1 MYIEVWVDEDE
12 ILDKL
17 NKDRS
22 EVLEDAQYEA
32 KLELLKELRYV
43 YTMRGKQDMLDKLNF
58 LMSDFKLQEMDL

>member
-1 MYIEVWVDEDE
+1 MYIKVWVDEAE

-43 YTMRGKQDMLDKLNF
+43 YEMRGKQDMLDKLNF

>member
-1 MYIEVWVDEDE
+1 MYIEVWVDEDV

-43 YTMRGKQDMLDKLNF
+43 YSMRGKQDMLDKLNF

>member
-1 MYIEVWVDEDE
+1 MYIKVWVDKDE

-32 KLELLKELRYV
+32 KLELLKELRYI
-43 YTMRGKQDMLDKLNF
+43 YSMRGKQDMLDKLNF

>member
-1 MYIEVWVDEDE
+1 MYIKVWVDEDE

-43 YTMRGKQDMLDKLNF
+43 YEMRGKQDMLDKLNF

>member
-1 MYIEVWVDEDE
+1 MYIKVWVDEDV

-32 KLELLKELRYV
+32 KLELLKELRYI
-43 YTMRGKQDMLDKLNF
+43 YSMRGKQDMLDKLNF

>member
-12 ILDKL
+12 ILERL

-32 KLELLKELRYV
+32 KLELLAELRYV
-43 YTMRGKQDMLDKLNF
+43 YSMRGKQDMLDKLNF

>member
-1 MYIEVWVDEDE
+1 MYIKVWVDKDE
-12 ILDKL
+12 ILERL

-43 YTMRGKQDMLDKLNF
+43 YEMRGKQDMLDKLNF

>member
-32 KLELLKELRYV
+32 KLELLKELRYI
-43 YTMRGKQDMLDKLNF
+43 YSMRGKQDMLDKLNF

>member
-1 MYIEVWVDEDE
+1 MYIKVWVDEDV

-17 NKDRS
+17 NKDHS

-43 YTMRGKQDMLDKLNF
+43 YEMRGKQDMLDKLNF

>member
-1 MYIEVWVDEDE
+1 MYIEVWVDEDV

-32 KLELLKELRYV
+32 KLELLKELRYI
-43 YTMRGKQDMLDKLNF
+43 YSMRGKQDMLDKLNF

>member
-1 MYIEVWVDEDE
+1 MYIEVWVDEDV
-12 ILDKL
+12 IIDKL

-32 KLELLKELRYV
+32 KLELLKELRYI
-43 YTMRGKQDMLDKLNF
+43 YSMRGKQDMLDKLNF

>member
-1 MYIEVWVDEDE
+1 MYLKVWVDEAE

-17 NKDRS
+17 NKDHS

-43 YTMRGKQDMLDKLNF
+43 YEMRGKQDMLDKLNF

>member
-12 ILDKL
+12 ILERL

-22 EVLEDAQYEA
+22 EILEDAQYEA
-32 KLELLKELRYV
+32 KLELLAELRYV
-43 YTMRGKQDMLDKLNF
+43 YSMRGKQDMLDKLNS

>member
-1 MYIEVWVDEDE
+1 MYMKVWVDEDV

-43 YTMRGKQDMLDKLNF
+43 YEMRGKQDMLDKLNF

>member
-1 MYIEVWVDEDE
+1 MYIKVWVDKDE

-43 YTMRGKQDMLDKLNF
+43 YEMRGKQDMLDKLNF

>member
-43 YTMRGKQDMLDKLNF
+43 YEMRGKKDMLDKLNF

>member
-1 MYIEVWVDEDE
+1 MYIEVWVDEAE
-12 ILDKL
+12 ILERL

-43 YTMRGKQDMLDKLNF
+43 YEMRGKQDMLDKLNF

>member
-12 ILDKL
+12 ILERL

-43 YTMRGKQDMLDKLNF
+43 YEMRGKQDMLDKLNF